1 MASLSL
7 KNDAAPSAFTPS
19 AQPEFGK
26 KLAKK
31 SAKPAAKKMRP
42 VKAAKPAA
50 KKLEKAKATKRK
62 TAR

>member
-31 SAKPAAKKMRP
+31 
-42 VKAAKPAA
+42 
-50 KKLEKAKATKRK
+50 KLHENGRESS
-62 TAR
+62 